1 MLIFQILYYW
11 LVFGLRGIPSSRAK
25 LMRTNEKRLRKK
37 LQWVVQH
44 IPFYQGINPPTLNT
58 FPVISKATF
67 NVNFS
72 DLNVANVPRDEA
84 YGFALRAEQTGQF
97 RAKLH
102 GLTVG
107 LSTGTSGNRGVF
119 LVTNKEIAQWVA
131 MIFVRV
137 LRLNPVRRQRIAFV
151 FRTNSNLYQATNV
164 GAVTMRFF
172 SLDLDNPAVLNDLTE
187 FNPTTL
193 VAQPSALIRLANYK
207 KRAELSMAP
216 NRVISIAEVLTS
228 RDRDYLTDVFGTI
241 IHQVY
246 QCMEGF
252 LAHTCELGNLHVNED
267 IIHWEKR
274 YLDSD
279 QCRTGGAT
287 EPPNAARPNAA
298 RPNAARPEKRRYHPI
313 LTDFTRQTQAL
324 IRYELNDILVEPDAP
339 CLCGSP
345 FTHIG
350 QIEGRADDV
359 LVFSNQSGQS
369 VAVFPDLVRRAVCD
383 SSDVIVSYA
392 VYQLDYKVIYVYL
405 DKTLLPDIT
414 LCQHIQTNLI
424 ELLARYGVSG
434 VSVSFFPYNQRE
446 PETKLRRVKRNPLLT
461 VHF

>member
-1 MLIFQILYYW
+1 MLILQILYYW

-25 LMRTNEKRLRKK
+25 LMRTNEKQLRKK
-37 LQWVVQH
+37 LRWVVQH
-44 IPFYQGINPPTLNT
+44 IPFYQGINPLTLNT

-72 DLNVANVPRDEA
+72 DLNVANIPRDEA
-84 YGFALRAEQTGQF
+84 YRFALRAEQTGQF

-172 SLDLDNPAVLNDLTE
+172 PLDLDNPAVLNDLTK

-207 KRAELSMAP
+207 KRAELSIAP

-279 QCRTGGAT
+279 QCRTDGST
-287 EPPNAARPNAA
+287 EPK
-298 RPNAARPEKRRYHPI
+298 KRRYHPI

-405 DKTLLPDIT
+405 DETLLPDIT

-424 ELLARYGVSG
+424 ELLAWHGVSG